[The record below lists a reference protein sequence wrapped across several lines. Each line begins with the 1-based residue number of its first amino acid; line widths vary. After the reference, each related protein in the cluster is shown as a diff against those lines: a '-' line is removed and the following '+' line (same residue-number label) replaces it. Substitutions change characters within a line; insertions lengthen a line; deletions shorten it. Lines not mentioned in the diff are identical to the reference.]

1 MTAGLDR
8 AVAARPVFQE
18 IAEFV
23 LDRSTGSLDIIRGHA
38 AAIVHVA
45 GGRLTSA
52 EPSTAPGIAQRLI
65 GGGRI
70 SREAWHGLRGS
81 DDGHGL
87 AERLVRRGIIDPDA
101 LSALTRSVLVDALL
115 DLAVTEGEVV
125 ATPLDGDPDW
135 LASPLRLD
143 VEEALREVSARIA
156 DRAEIPSRATV
167 ALRRRP
173 TTRCMVLTRAQLTV
187 ACHARRG
194 STVSEIAR
202 ESGLALY
209 ETGRGLSDLI
219 RSGLCVL
226 DRPAAPVH
234 VPTPLT
240 QPSDPDGAAR
250 PVEDGGADPMAL
262 PRRVP
267 GSSPGLHDPVPAPL
281 RLPAHS
287 VLGRPFTE
295 PDEGVL
301 RHMLKALKD
310 I

>member
-1 MTAGLDR
+1 MTAGLER
-8 AVAARPVFQE
+8 AVAARQVFQE

-23 LDRSTGSLDIIRGHA
+23 LDRSTGSLDIVRGHA

-87 AERLVRRGIIDPDA
+87 AERLVRRGIVDPDA
-101 LSALTRSVLVDALL
+101 LSAVTRSVLVDALL

-143 VEEALREVSARIA
+143 VEDVLREVSDRIA

-167 ALRRRP
+167 ALRRP
-173 TTRCMVLTRAQLTV
+173 TARRMVLTRAQLTV
-187 ACHARRG
+187 ACHA
-194 STVSEIAR
+194 
-202 ESGLALY
+202 
-209 ETGRGLSDLI
+209 
-219 RSGLCVL
+219 
-226 DRPAAPVH
+226 
-234 VPTPLT
+234 LT

-301 RHMLKALKD
+301 RHMLKALKG

>member
-1 MTAGLDR
+1 MTAGLER
-8 AVAARPVFQE
+8 AVEARRVFQE
-18 IAEFV
+18 IAEFA
-23 LDRSTGSLDIIRGHA
+23 LDRPTGSLDIIRGHA

-45 GGRLTSA
+45 GGSLTSA
-52 EPSTAPGIAQRLI
+52 EPSTAPGLAQRLI

-81 DDGHGL
+81 DNGHGL
-87 AERLVRRGIIDPDA
+87 AERLVRRRIVDPDA

-143 VEEALREVSARIA
+143 VEDVLREVSDRIA
-156 DRAEIPSRATV
+156 DRAEISSRATI
-167 ALRRRP
+167 ALRRP
-173 TTRCMVLTRAQLTV
+173 TARCMVLTRAQLTV

-226 DRPAAPVH
+226 DRPAAPVR

-240 QPSDPDGAAR
+240 QPSDPDGAVR

-301 RHMLKALKD
+301 RHMLKALKG